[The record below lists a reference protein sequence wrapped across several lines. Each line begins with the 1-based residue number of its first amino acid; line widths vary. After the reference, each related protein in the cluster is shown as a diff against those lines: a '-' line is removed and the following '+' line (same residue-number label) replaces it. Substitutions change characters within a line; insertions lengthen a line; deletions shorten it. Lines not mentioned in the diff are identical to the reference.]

1 MERNI
6 NSVAAVTLALI
17 LSIGMVEGAV
27 FKKYEVKSGKVTYRI
42 DGGMGGN
49 GLSQRIRGKK
59 RLIFDQYG
67 FRELEEEETET
78 VTEVMGQ
85 KNSDRSHR
93 LNFRNGTKVKVA
105 DFATKSV
112 VEMEAPGLALMVK
125 AAKNN
130 LTQMGEQFLRGL
142 GGQKTGTKRIA
153 GYTCEVWK
161 LPGVTQCL
169 YKGVPLEVVTQAGGL
184 SRKEVAVKAE
194 FDTPVTA
201 ADYRLP
207 DFQPQDLPPQAQEMM
222 AAMAGLG
229 EAMAAQSGGATL
241 PSGSSGSAGGHGMLE
256 TLKAQSL
263 QQLGL
268 MRELY
273 TCLKKSDTAR
283 EANACGRSFSQKA
296 GTPFEPIERWDDG
309 IKREATQNLGE
320 ILKVESCIRGAK
332 SMEELSR
339 CNE

>member
-1 MERNI
+1 MQR
-6 NSVAAVTLALI
+6 SMGRTAAVGLVLALS
-17 LSIGMVEGAV
+17 LGVAEGAT

-42 DGGMGGN
+42 DGGMKAN
-49 GLSQRIRGKK
+49 GLSQSIRGKK

-67 FRELEEEETET
+67 FRELEEEAT
-78 VTEVMGQ
+78 VSTTEVMGQ
-85 KNSDRSHR
+85 KQVDKSHR

-105 DFATKSV
+105 DFTTKSV

-130 LTQMGEQFLRGL
+130 LTQMGEQFLRSM
-142 GGQKTGTKRIA
+142 GGQKTGTKKIA
-153 GYTCEVWK
+153 GYTCDLWK

-169 YKGVPLEVVTQAGGL
+169 YKGVPLEVVTQAGGM

-194 FDTPVTA
+194 FDVPVTA
-201 ADYRLP
+201 ADYKLP
-207 DFQPQDLPPQAQEMM
+207 DFQPQNLPPQAQEMM

-229 EAMAAQSGGATL
+229 EAMAAQGGGNA
-241 PSGSSGSAGGHGMLE
+241 PSAGSSRGGMFE
-256 TLKAQSL
+256 SLKAQSL

-268 MRELY
+268 MRELNA
-273 TCLKKSDTAR
+273 CLKKSDTIR

-309 IKREATQNLGE
+309 IKKEATQNLEE
-320 ILKVESCIRGAK
+320 ILKVESCIRAAK
-332 SMEELSR
+332 TMDELTR